1 MARIRTIKPDFWTDD
16 KLTECSLSARLLF
29 IGTWNFADDAGN
41 LDRSPK
47 QIKAR
52 VFPVDNIECE
62 PLLIELITQG
72 LLTEY
77 SVDGKK
83 YLHIQGFTKHQ
94 VINRPSAPTCPEYD
108 ESLNTQP
115 QLNDY
120 SLSTHAGKEGKGKED
135 IGSAPAKAVG
145 FVFKTEL
152 LNLGANPELVT
163 DWLAV
168 RRAKSASNTKTAL
181 KAFVREVAKSGF
193 TCDQALRMCCEK
205 NWKGFE
211 AEWVKDIKPAE
222 AAPAKPTMTRDE
234 YEAKKK
240 ADMAISREAYKRD
253 QDAAAVP
260 VRAAS

>member
-52 VFPVDNIECE
+52 VFPVDNIDCE
-62 PLLIELITQG
+62 PLLRELITQG

-83 YLHIQGFTKHQ
+83 YLHVQGFAKHQ

-108 ESLNTQP
+108 ESLKDQATIIEG
-115 QLNDY
+115 
-120 SLSTHAGKEGKGKED
+120 SLSPHAGREGKGREGK
-135 IGSAPAKAVG
+135 APAKAVG
-145 FVFKTEL
+145 FCFKTEL
-152 LNLGANPELVT
+152 LTLGADPALVA

-168 RRAKSASNTKTAL
+168 RKTKKASNTKTAL
-181 KAFVREVAKSGF
+181 DAVMREVGQSGY
-193 TCDQALRMCCEK
+193 TLNQALRICCEK
-205 NWKGFE
+205 SWQGFK
-211 AEWVKDIKPAE
+211 AEWVKDIKPAQV
-222 AAPAKPTMTRDE
+222 APAIPFDRDA
-234 YEAKKK
+234 YEAKRK
-240 ADMAISREAYKRD
+240 ADLAASRERYQREQEAI
-253 QDAAAVP
+253 AVS
-260 VRAAS
+260 AGGAK